1 MSYGLQVFD
10 GSGTVVFDNRNA
22 QAGVLLDVFA
32 PNNGGETRTYP
43 GAAGLSVFT
52 MLAGGHTNATATVDY
67 ALGYPRVTAQPGYN
81 GVPLMVFG
89 S

>member
-10 GSGTVVFDNRNA
+10 GSGTVIFDNRYA
-22 QAGVLLDVFA
+22 QAGVVLDLFA
-32 PNNGGETRTYP
+32 PNNAGETRTYP

-52 MLAGGHTNATATVDY
+52 MLASGYSDVTATVDY
-67 ALGYPRVTAQPGYN
+67 ALGYPRVVAQPGYN
-81 GVPLMVFG
+81 GASLVVFA